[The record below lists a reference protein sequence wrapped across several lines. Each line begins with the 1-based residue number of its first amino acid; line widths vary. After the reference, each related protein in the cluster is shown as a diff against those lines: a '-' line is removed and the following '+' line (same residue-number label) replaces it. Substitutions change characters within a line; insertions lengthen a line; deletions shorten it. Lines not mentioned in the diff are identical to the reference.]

1 MSADAPL
8 AGLRVLV
15 TRPAHQADTLCKLI
29 EKAGGEAI
37 RLPLLSIEPIAPA
50 QAARQF
56 ELARGFDWWIFTSAN
71 AVRQARAIDAGAWP
85 QSLAAVGPA
94 TAAALESVSGAQVL
108 APLQGASSEALLAR
122 PELAALSGKRV
133 LIVTGADGLE
143 TLSTELERRG
153 ATVVTA
159 AVYHRVPLP
168 HTPEA
173 IESSLKRAKAII
185 VTSGQALE
193 HLWNL
198 TPETLRPALLKKQL
212 VAPSERVVEMAVKL
226 QFAARALAPEQM
238 SDASIVHCLESWWKQ
253 NP

>member
-15 TRPAHQADTLCKLI
+15 TRPTLQADPLCKLI

-37 RLPLLSIEPIAPA
+37 RLPLLSIEPIAPT

-56 ELARGFDWWIFTSAN
+56 ELARAFDWWIFTSAN
-71 AVRQARAIDAGAWP
+71 AVLQARAIDAGQWP
-85 QSLAAVGPA
+85 QGLAAVGPA
-94 TAAALESVSGAQVL
+94 TAAALESASGAQVL

-143 TLSTELERRG
+143 TLSTELARRG

-168 HTPEA
+168 HTPEV
-173 IESSLKRAKAII
+173 IESSLKRAKAIV

-198 TPETLRPALLKKQL
+198 TPETLRGALLKKQL
-212 VAPSERVVEMAVKL
+212 VAPSERVVEMAGKL
-226 QFAARALAPEQM
+226 EFAARALAPEQM